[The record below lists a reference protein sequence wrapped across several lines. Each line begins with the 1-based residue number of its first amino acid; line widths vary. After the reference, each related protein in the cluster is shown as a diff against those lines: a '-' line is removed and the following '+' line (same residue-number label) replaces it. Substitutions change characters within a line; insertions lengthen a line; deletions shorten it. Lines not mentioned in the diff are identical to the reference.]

1 MKPTDIRINNWVLY
15 DGLPNK
21 ILSIIFP
28 QPTDDR
34 FNGEWVVEINPPDSF
49 NVLLSELEPVPLT
62 GEWMER
68 LGFQKDKNKKLRRHS
83 VFYTMWFFDYAYSF
97 SYAEFRGDWG
107 FYHSYTDAPDP
118 KEDYRYDFISC
129 GIQHVHQL
137 QQLFHALTQQ
147 ELT

>member
-34 FNGEWVVEINPPDSF
+34 FDSEWVVEINPPDSF

-62 GEWMER
+62 EEWMER
-68 LGFQKDKNKKLRRHS
+68 LGFEEYIDFGRKTDVYDKIPLCG
-83 VFYTMWFFDYAYSF
+83 F
-97 SYAEFRGDWG
+97 SYNLYSKKVTIMHKGNG
-107 FYHSYTDAPDP
+107 
-118 KEDYRYDFISC
+118 ISHLLN
-129 GIQHVHQL
+129 IEIKYVHQL